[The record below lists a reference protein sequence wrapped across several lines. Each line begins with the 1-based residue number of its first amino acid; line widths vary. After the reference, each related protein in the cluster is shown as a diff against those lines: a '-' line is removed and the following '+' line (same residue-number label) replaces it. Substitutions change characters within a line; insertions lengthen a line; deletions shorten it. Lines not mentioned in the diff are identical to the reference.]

1 MSNFNIISAEYDPL
15 PSVRAASQLS
25 STYMKERPKRKLET
39 SGKRPGS
46 LSPLHLTYKTLD
58 DIEFN
63 GLCIGLMKLQSRG
76 KPPSQEA
83 LEIYPATAAAH
94 NFLAKHY
101 NFSENKRLTNKLDFT
116 KIKKAQRTGERYP
129 EKYEVISKDQR
140 FAGRSPEKSNLVK
153 GVIPVTTARIPKRL
167 SENSVRLRI
176 CGVMKCFSPREST
189 HALDPILFTFKK

>member
-1 MSNFNIISAEYDPL
+1 MLNFNITSAEYDPL
-15 PSVRAASQLS
+15 PSVRAATQLA

-46 LSPLHLTYKTLD
+46 LSPLQLTYKTLD
-58 DIEFN
+58 DVDFK

-83 LEIYPATAAAH
+83 PDISPATAMGH
-94 NFLAKHY
+94 GFLSKHY

-116 KIKKAQRTGERYP
+116 KIKKNQRIGDSYP

-140 FAGRSPEKSNLVK
+140 FAGRSPEKFNLVK
-153 GVIPVTTARIPKRL
+153 GVIPVTTARFHKRL

-176 CGVMKCFSPREST
+176 CGVMKCFSPRESG
-189 HALDPILFTFKK
+189 HSLDPVLFTFKK